1 MNREQTVAAA
11 KIMMA
16 WVNGKDIEGK
26 KQGENNWGDTTK
38 TGLEPAWDWFLYE
51 YRIKPEPIAEEHR
64 KLEQQLETELAS
76 ARERIREL
84 EEAAVWMYK
93 VGFVPKKD

>member
-51 YRIKPEPIAEEHR
+51 YRIKPEPMEIEVWVKDGLPWAFGGDTEEEPNFDSR
-64 KLEQQLETELAS
+64 YIKKKF
-76 ARERIREL
+76 REVL
-84 EEAAVWMYK
+84 
-93 VGFVPKKD
+93 